1 MQLFYLSILS
11 LQAAEKRKKLL
22 DELAIKSQEDS
33 DGYKNKLAQL
43 ELSRKQEV
51 EGLNSTHKAE
61 ISELSQLLDQEK
73 VNVDFIIS

>member
-1 MQLFYLSILS
+1 MS

-73 VNVDFIIS
+73 VNMDFIIS

>member
-1 MQLFYLSILS
+1 MS

-43 ELSRKQEV
+43 EQSRKQEV

-73 VNVDFIIS
+73 VNVDFIVS

>member
-1 MQLFYLSILS
+1 MQSFYHSILS